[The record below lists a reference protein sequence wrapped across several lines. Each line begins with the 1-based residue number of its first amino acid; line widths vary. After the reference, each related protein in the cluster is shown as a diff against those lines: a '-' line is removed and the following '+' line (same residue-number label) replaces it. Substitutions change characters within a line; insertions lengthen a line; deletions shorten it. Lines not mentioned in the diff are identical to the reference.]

1 MTYNQHYP
9 CVHQLLHVIYLYQY
23 HVMLNPNFV
32 QSRSANHMKDRN
44 VYVRFKLLFALPRF
58 LPAPQLNGNI
68 KVNKEITDIHQTK
81 EQTNYIFTL

>member
-44 VYVRFKLLFALPRF
+44 VYVRL
-58 LPAPQLNGNI
+58 
-68 KVNKEITDIHQTK
+68 KVAICTSAFSAGSTVEWEHKS
-81 EQTNYIFTL
+81 